1 MTGLDLFKKELLF
14 ESSKI
19 DKKLLK
25 IFYKF
30 DINLIKLSEEN
41 NDNNDTNQ
49 PVDNNVQVG
58 SPAEQPAAPI
68 DTGAA
73 PVPPVDTGVPPVAPV
88 PDATAAPTAPTAA
101 EPVPVP
107 LPSVV
112 TEDDDKNE
120 TIVNDEDSI
129 VRKME
134 GELVLQKEEVD
145 EIQTVEDLI
154 TKLSEA
160 KRDGTNIL
168 DEFTSDIINTCLT
181 PALQPQL
188 AQKIDKKSLIF
199 VEILYGKKKEDSVG
213 VRIIKR
219 KNSDLMT
226 TSMMIDN
233 KIINSQYKKETLDK
247 RITDMR
253 NDEFDTETEN

>member
-41 NDNNDTNQ
+41 NDNTTDTSQ
-49 PVDNNVQVG
+49 PIDNNAQTG
-58 SPAEQPAAPI
+58 NPAEQPAAPI
-68 DTGAA
+68 DAGAA
-73 PVPPVDTGVPPVAPV
+73 PMPPADTGVPPVAPT
-88 PDATAAPTAPTAA
+88 PDAAAPTAA

-160 KRDGTNIL
+160 KRDGINIL

>member
-49 PVDNNVQVG
+49 PVDNNTQTG

-73 PVPPVDTGVPPVAPV
+73 PVPPVDTGVPPATPT
-88 PDATAAPTAPTAA
+88 PDAAAPTAA

-160 KRDGTNIL
+160 KKDGTNIL

-188 AQKIDKKSLIF
+188 AQKVDKKSLIF

>member
-41 NDNNDTNQ
+41 NDNTDTSQ
-49 PVDNNVQVG
+49 PVDNNAQVG
-58 SPAEQPAAPI
+58 NPAEQPATPI

-73 PVPPVDTGVPPVAPV
+73 PVPPVDTGVPPVAPT
-88 PDATAAPTAPTAA
+88 PDVNAAPTAA

-112 TEDDDKNE
+112 TEDDGKNE

-188 AQKIDKKSLIF
+188 AQKVDKKSLIF

>member
-49 PVDNNVQVG
+49 PVDNNTQTG

-73 PVPPVDTGVPPVAPV
+73 PVPPVDTGVPPATPT
-88 PDATAAPTAPTAA
+88 PDAAAPTAA

-188 AQKIDKKSLIF
+188 AQKVDKKSLIF

>member
-49 PVDNNVQVG
+49 PVDNNTQTG

-73 PVPPVDTGVPPVAPV
+73 PVPPEDTGVPPATPT
-88 PDATAAPTAPTAA
+88 PDAAAPTAA

-188 AQKIDKKSLIF
+188 AQKVDKKSLIF